1 MKEFLVNID
10 KTYLRKRLG
19 NMSQLCGLKR
29 YRLSEGRGD
38 GVDSVDVRNGTGLN
52 FTVLPGRG
60 MDIAWTEYKGVPI
73 SYMSSTGVNHA
84 SRYDSRGMAW
94 LDNFFAGLLTTC
106 GFSNVGGPSTSDH
119 PVIGKRDVGLHG
131 KLTNIPAEEVCTFEG
146 WEKGEYIMRVSG
158 KMRESCLHGENLTLR
173 RTITSKLGE
182 NKIYLHDYIENES
195 NRVQPCML
203 LYHMNL
209 GYPVLSENS
218 RLVIATD
225 TEKMRFASDTAE
237 IEKDIYNVFNAPV
250 NGYAERCYFHQVKAD
265 KDGNTQVMV
274 VNDELELAVVF
285 TYRPEQLNCL
295 TEWKMLNEGE
305 YVLGIEPGT
314 ANPIGRERTE
324 KEGRL
329 KTLQSG
335 ESHQVDI
342 TIEIVDGKNNIE
354 EIINEIKNLK

>member
-1 MKEFLVNID
+1 MKHFNLSND
-10 KTYLRKRLG
+10 KSVLRKRFG
-19 NMSQLCGLKR
+19 HMTQLCGLKR
-29 YRLSEGRGD
+29 YRLSEGRAD
-38 GVDSVDVRNGTGLN
+38 GVDAVDVRTGGGLN

-73 SYMSSTGVNHA
+73 SYMSNTGVCNA
-84 SRYDSRGMAW
+84 SLYDSNGMEW
-94 LDNFFAGLLTTC
+94 LANFFAGLLTTC
-106 GFSNVGGPSTSDH
+106 GFSNVGGPCESVH
-119 PVIGKRDVGLHG
+119 PVIGKRTLGLHG
-131 KLTNIPAEEVCTFEG
+131 KLTNLPASEVCTYEG
-146 WEKGEYIMRVSG
+146 WENDEYVMKVSG
-158 KMRESCLHGENLTLR
+158 KMRESCLHGENITLR
-173 RTITSKLGE
+173 RTISSVLGK
-182 NKIYLHDYIENES
+182 NKIILHDYIENES

-218 RLVIATD
+218 RLVIAPD
-225 TEKMRFASDTAE
+225 TEKMRFASDTAQK
-237 IEKDIYNVFNAPV
+237 EKDIYSVFNAPV
-250 NGYAERCYFHQVKAD
+250 NGYEERCYFHQVKAD

-285 TYRPEQLNCL
+285 TYCPEQLNCL

-342 TIEIVDGKNNIE
+342 TIEIVDGKENIE
-354 EIINEIKNLK
+354 KIEKEIKAI